1 MHLITF
7 ALTPEH
13 NARLQSLVGPT
24 NCYIQHLEEVLDVQ
38 ITNFSFDFRVQ
49 AADQITAEFT
59 QEIIETL
66 YKLTL
71 KQGKVYDLDYEDLY
85 AVIHV
90 VRDKYERQ
98 LMAQEAQELSLKAEG
113 RNVDDIFALDN
124 EPTPE
129 ELAKI
134 NQELQSMAAQGN
146 DVFSTFEA
154 LFDPVAEEAPAP
166 QEKFEWRNI
175 DLAELEAQQALEQL
189 RLGVND
195 QEQVD
200 AILDEV
206 AHDQQELAH
215 EQQAQSQPAEVANAP
230 FLNVDEI
237 EKLLQ
242 PGHSFY
248 SATGEMEYAP
258 QRNAR
263 QAHEQEWDSFLATD
277 EFETDVITSKAGL
290 PLTRPDAAQ
299 RVTPTTAP
307 ANFAST
313 NSGSQNS
320 SPSTQEV
327 SRATSL
333 FGFDPFLTNDVAAQ
347 VPELPELDSLSSL
360 HAAIMEQIVYLAPEV
375 RLTKITKGQFE
386 VILTQFEANQI
397 LELKALGLENYE
409 IALLAAYCAT
419 HHAATGGEAVAA
431 VKAYQESLTKAHTQ
445 VQGMSEEQMDQAK
458 SILSLDK
465 EAANAKFRIFTKE
478 ANRLSRMSEVER
490 EQEQAA
496 LNHNGKFL
504 EFNNGVTKARTVNQD
519 LYLRSILD
527 HDITFGIGPA
537 GTGKTFLAVAVAV
550 DYLVN
555 KRVKRIVLTR
565 PAVEAGENLGFL
577 PGDLSQKLDPYLKP
591 LFDALQDL
599 IGAQRLQKLME
610 TGIIEIAPLAY
621 MRGRTLTDSFIILDE
636 AQNTTVEQM
645 KMFLT
650 RLGFGSKMVV
660 TGDTSQIDL
669 PSNKLSGLVHAQ
681 EVLSNIDAIKLHY
694 FNVRD
699 IVRHPTTSLVVGAYE
714 KWEAENPQTGSQRR
728 KPKSKQVSLQ
738 ELIANVTR

>member
-1 MHLITF
+1 MHLLTF

-38 ITNFSFDFRVQ
+38 IKNFSFEFTVQ
-49 AADQITAEFT
+49 AVDQLTAEFT
-59 QEIIETL
+59 QEIIESL

-71 KQGKVYDLDYEDLY
+71 KHGKIYDLDYEDLY

-134 NQELQSMAAQGN
+134 NHELQTMAAQGN
-146 DVFSTFEA
+146 DVFSTFDA
-154 LFDPVAEEAPAP
+154 LFDPQPEAPP
-166 QEKFEWRNI
+166 VVQEKFEWRNI
-175 DLAELEAQQALEQL
+175 DLVELEAQQALEQL
-189 RLGVND
+189 RQGVND

-200 AILDEV
+200 AILDQV
-206 AHDQQELAH
+206 AHDQQE
-215 EQQAQSQPAEVANAP
+215 QAQELQLTTPQDSTTH
-230 FLNVDEI
+230 FLDVDEI

-242 PGHSFY
+242 PGHDFY
-248 SATGEMEYAP
+248 RASGAMEYTP
-258 QRNAR
+258 QRQAR
-263 QAHEQEWDSFLATD
+263 QAHEQEWNSFLATD
-277 EFETDVITSKAGL
+277 NFETEVIMSKAGL
-290 PLTRPDAAQ
+290 APLAATTEQ
-299 RVTPTTAP
+299 RITPAVTTSSTISGTNSVSNSQTQQVKTAVP
-307 ANFAST
+307 ST
-313 NSGSQNS
+313 N
-320 SPSTQEV
+320 TQ
-327 SRATSL
+327 L
-333 FGFDPFLTNDVAAQ
+333 I
-347 VPELPELDSLSSL
+347 PELTTLSPL
-360 HAAIMEQIVYLAPEV
+360 HVALLEQIVYLTPEQ
-375 RLTKITKGQFE
+375 RLIKITKTQFT
-386 VILTQFEANQI
+386 VILTQFQSNQI

-409 IALLAAYCAT
+409 IAQLAEYCAT
-419 HHAATGGEAVAA
+419 HSSATGSEAIAA
-431 VKAYQESLTKAHTQ
+431 VKAFQEAKSIASTI
-445 VQGMSEEQMDQAK
+445 VDEMSEEQMVQAK

-519 LYLRSILD
+519 LYLRAILD

-681 EVLSNIDAIKLHY
+681 EVLSNLEAIKLHY

-714 KWEAENPQTGSQRR
+714 KWEAENPQTETQRR
-728 KPKSKQVSLQ
+728 KPKTKQVSLQ